1 LAAGRALL
9 TSALTTPICLAGSAV
24 AIPNDGNSRI
34 AVPGARVQAGA
45 TTVLYYTYPDLGD
58 PNSGK
63 SCTLNFYAVV
73 LQPGLDSATPK
84 TLASGVCGFMGAR
97 ASLLPNGDL
106 LILVHDHLERW
117 RSGKR
122 LSSES
127 FATVEATRG
136 LGVDTSNGGQFFDL
150 AATGDSVIAVP
161 RAGNKQ
167 QRSSDFGAQVI
178 GLNADGKLRW
188 KLDLDVPGER
198 LTIMGVWAGTDG
210 GALLHVDSIPSDN
223 STIATEDR
231 LYPII
236 SAGKLMPPVVIAK
249 DKQLDMQSLSALKPE
264 DMSRFGELMQNNYME
279 GIKKLN
285 VFARPGGGFDVL
297 LQRTSGA
304 DGREGHYLYQIARG
318 GQIEAESRLTDRIE
332 GHGLEYWSDFYIDG
346 EQMVLLSQVNA
357 SQSGVQSRRTK
368 YGQNAVS
375 RMKLSGGQPETRLI
389 PLDRRYLEAAMNA
402 ADEELQYLDDRPGGD
417 PVLLSRLGSIPLAVS
432 IGYLNRRFAVRFD
445 EAGDDLISWDE
456 AYEERQA
463 GLAKEAARQQ
473 RKLDRE
479 ASKQQ
484 FNADMAAVV
493 DMTPEEYAALSNRER
508 KTAMIK
514 SGDMDAMMAAV
525 AKQAEMMKQAMA
537 AGGQAQNMAS
547 GDTNTQ
553 MAAAMKQAMA
563 AMAAAG
569 MDPSA
574 LGGAQTPVSAPPA
587 NRAPPPENVLRVD
600 ASQRGFV
607 EFKHPDGAPVTL
619 LISDNKSS
627 EELLRKTYNDGEIYE
642 YVDFSRFNRPLV
654 RIRVQYLDAG
664 GTALKNLT
672 PGVAP

>member
-1 LAAGRALL
+1 LATGRALL
-9 TSALTTPICLAGSAV
+9 TSALMTPICLAGSAV

-34 AVPGARVQAGA
+34 AVLGARVQAGA
-45 TTVLYYTYPDLGD
+45 TTVLYYTHPDLGD

-63 SCTLNFYAVV
+63 PCPLIFYAVV
-73 LQPGLDSATPK
+73 LRPGLEDAAPK
-84 TLASGVCGFMGAR
+84 LLASGVCGFMGPR

-106 LILVHDHLERW
+106 LIIVHDHLERW
-117 RSGKR
+117 RNGKR

-127 FATVEATRG
+127 FATLQATRG
-136 LGVDTSNGGQFFDL
+136 LGVDTGKGGQFFDL

-161 RAGNKQ
+161 RAGSKQ

-198 LTIMGVWAGTDG
+198 LTVMGVWAGTDG
-210 GALLHVDSIPSDN
+210 GALLHVDSMPSDN

-231 LYPII
+231 LYPIL
-236 SAGKLMPPVVIAK
+236 SAGKLLPPVVIAK

-264 DMSRFGELMQNNYME
+264 DMSRFGELMKNNYME
-279 GIKKLN
+279 GIKKLD

-318 GQIEAESRLTDRIE
+318 GQVEAESRLTDRIE
-332 GHGLEYWSDFYIDG
+332 GHGLGYWSNFYIDG
-346 EQMVLLSQVNA
+346 DQMVLLSQVNA

-368 YGQNAVS
+368 YPQNAVS
-375 RMKLSGGQPETRLI
+375 RIKLSGGQPETRLI

-402 ADEELQYLDDRPGGD
+402 GDEELQYLDDRPGGD
-417 PVLLSRLGSIPLAVS
+417 PVLLSRIGSIPLAVS

-445 EAGDDLISWDE
+445 EAGDDLISWNE
-456 AYEERQA
+456 AYHERQA
-463 GLAKEAARQQ
+463 GLANEAARQQ
-473 RKLDRE
+473 RKVDRE

-484 FNADMAAVV
+484 FNADMAAAVG
-493 DMTPEEYAALSNRER
+493 MTPGEFAALSNRER

-514 SGDMDAMMAAV
+514 SGDMDAMMAAA
-525 AKQAEMMKQAMA
+525 AKQAEMMKQVMA

-553 MAAAMKQAMA
+553 MAAAMQQAMA

-569 MDPSA
+569 MDPSP
-574 LGGAQTPVSAPPA
+574 LGGAQAAAPPA
-587 NRAPPPENVLRVD
+587 NRTPPLENVLRVD

-607 EFKHPDGAPVTL
+607 EFEHPDGAPVTL

-627 EELLRKTYNDGEIYE
+627 EELLRKTYNDGVIYE
-642 YVDFSRFNRPLV
+642 YVDFSRFKRPLA

-664 GTALKNLT
+664 GSALKDLT
-672 PGVAP
+672 PGIAP